1 MSENGENAIWL
12 YMTMQFNFAVSEML
26 KSGSNI
32 INSEVANMS
41 TIKLE
46 RWDSKHGLNLI
57 KPLIKHS
64 QREKRCFKVKK
75 KKKKKIDLHRP
86 IKSKVWGQ

>member
-12 YMTMQFNFAVSEML
+12 QFNFAVSEML

-32 INSEVANMS
+32 NNSEVANMS

-57 KPLIKHS
+57 KPLIKQS
-64 QREKRCFKVKK
+64 EGKKRCFKGKK
-75 KKKKKIDLHRP
+75 RLIYTGPLNQKFGVSNLKIN
-86 IKSKVWGQ
+86 